1 MLSTYSSPLTQQQ
14 TAAIRAAAEAAFPI
28 EACGFVL
35 RTGEVIT
42 CTNTA
47 TLPDT
52 FTISAAETAQYL
64 DDALCSWHSHIQFP
78 RLSEADIRA
87 SKALNLPYA
96 VWDCSSSLLF
106 WLDPSQDAGLLSRP
120 WAYGVHDCYSAVRDW
135 YWQQH
140 VYAMNDYPRQ
150 YEGEWN
156 DRGFTHFE
164 DNFAAEGFI
173 KLPPTAVLQRGD
185 VLLMRIRNDTSCNH
199 VAVLEDPAAN
209 QLYQHLVGRL
219 SGLSTYSPYFR
230 EQTYAVL
237 RRSA

>member
-1 MLSTYSSPLTQQQ
+1 MLSTYSNPLTQQQ
-14 TAAIRAAAEAAFPI
+14 IAAIRTAAEAAFPI

-35 RTGEVIT
+35 LTGEVVT

-52 FTISAAETAQYL
+52 FTISATETAQYL

-140 VYAMNDYPRQ
+140 AYAMNDYPRQ

-185 VLLMRIRNDTSCNH
+185 VLLMRIRNDVCCNH